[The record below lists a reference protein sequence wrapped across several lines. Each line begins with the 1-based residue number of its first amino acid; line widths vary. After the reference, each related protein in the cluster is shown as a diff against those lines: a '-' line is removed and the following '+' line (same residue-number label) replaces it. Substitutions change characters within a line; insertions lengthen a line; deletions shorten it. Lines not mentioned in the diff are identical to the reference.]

1 MLEKIFKKK
10 YKVTSENLAV
20 PEIHTDRAKINE
32 EKDEEKEI
40 EYDNLAMPEIHLPHH
55 ENKENE

>member
-10 YKVTSENLAV
+10 YKVESENLAV
-20 PEIHTDRAKINE
+20 PEIHTDRAKIE
-32 EKDEEKEI
+32 ENHEEEQEI

-55 ENKENE
+55 EDKKD